1 MHPSQ
6 LFHAPPASKFKYAE
20 HFFKR
25 AQAGLFHGRTIQ
37 FGNNVPES
45 RYKTRRTWQPNVRS
59 KRMKSEILNQ
69 VMRWNVTMHAMRTVK
84 KYGSLDDYLL
94 KVRTKWLGERAML
107 VRTKLQDE
115 VRKQEQ
121 EQAKPTSNGRRK
133 WKATQLEKMSDKLMT
148 SIPKPDRLSVGERL
162 S

>member
-45 RYKTRRTWQPNVRS
+45 RYKTRRTWQPN
-59 KRMKSEILNQ
+59 
-69 VMRWNVTMHAMRTVK
+69 
-84 KYGSLDDYLL
+84 
-94 KVRTKWLGERAML
+94 
-107 VRTKLQDE
+107 
-115 VRKQEQ
+115 
-121 EQAKPTSNGRRK
+121 
-133 WKATQLEKMSDKLMT
+133 
-148 SIPKPDRLSVGERL
+148 
-162 S
+162 